1 MANATKTKQAQPAKN
16 RPVKE
21 HRSGAIRATVWLNS
35 SDNGEWYSIN
45 ITRSYKTAQGD
56 WKEISQFNRDD
67 LLVVPKLSELC
78 YYFIAS
84 EQHV

>member
-16 RPVKE
+16 KPVKE
-21 HRSGAIRATVWLNS
+21 LRSGAIRATVWLNS

-56 WKEISQFNRDD
+56 WKESSQFNRDD
-67 LLVVPKLSELC
+67 LAVVSKLADFA
-78 YYFIAS
+78 YHFIDGLK
-84 EQHV
+84 HD